1 MNGTSNVVS
10 KTKNLLTPTAI
21 DQCGSLLHHYATTK
35 SLTSTKKLH
44 ARIITSGLLLSSRR
58 SNHLLSLLTTA
69 YAACGH
75 LSRARKLF
83 DELSEPTL
91 LVYNS
96 MIRVCTL
103 NGFSYDALQL
113 FVELLN
119 LGYPKP
125 DKYTYPFVIKACGD
139 LKLLELGV
147 LVHGLTMTSGFGMNT
162 FVGNCL
168 MAMYMNCGEKEVA
181 RRVFDTMRERSEVS
195 WNTMISGYCQNGC
208 AEEALRIYN
217 EMVDAGVEPNSAT
230 VVSVLPACGHMNDLK
245 CGKQVHE
252 LVEKNGLGSNVSV
265 KNALVDMYV
274 KCGCMN
280 EARLV
285 FDKMEKRDVVTW
297 TTMINGYNLNGDG
310 SRALMLCP
318 LMQMEGVRP
327 NSVTVASLLSACAD
341 LNSLKQG
348 RCLHGWALRQNLES
362 DVPVETALI
371 DMYAKCNCIRVS
383 FHVFAKT
390 SRKRTV
396 PWNAI
401 IAGSIHNGL
410 AREAIDLFKQMLL
423 EAVAPDD
430 ATLNSLLPAYAVLAD
445 FQQAMNI
452 HGYLIRSG
460 FSPKLEVATV
470 LIDIYSKCGKIDLAH
485 QIFNGIS
492 TKDTDI
498 FCWSTIIAG
507 YGKHGNGEVA
517 VSLFIQMVQSGVEPN
532 EVTFTS
538 VLHACSHS
546 GLVDEGLDLFQF
558 MLQVHKMTPRS
569 DHYTCI
575 VDLLGRAGRLE
586 EAYNLI
592 RTMPFEPN
600 HAVWGALLGAC
611 VIHENVDLGELA
623 AKQLFKLEPENTGN
637 YVLMAK
643 IYATAGRWKDAEN
656 TRRMIDGIGLR
667 KNPAHSLIEVRNM

>member
-44 ARIITSGLLLSSRR
+44 AHIITSGLLLSSRR

-139 LKLLELGV
+139 LTLLELGV
-147 LVHGLTMTSGFGMNT
+147 LVHGGGQE
-162 FVGNCL
+162 G
-168 MAMYMNCGEKEVA
+168 
-181 RRVFDTMRERSEVS
+181 FDTMRERSEVS

-252 LVEKNGLGSNVSV
+252 LVEKNSLGSNVSV

-318 LMQMEGVRP
+318 SMQMEGVRP

-371 DMYAKCNCIRVS
+371 DI
-383 FHVFAKT
+383 
-390 SRKRTV
+390 
-396 PWNAI
+396 
-401 IAGSIHNGL
+401 
-410 AREAIDLFKQMLL
+410 
-423 EAVAPDD
+423 
-430 ATLNSLLPAYAVLAD
+430 
-445 FQQAMNI
+445 
-452 HGYLIRSG
+452 
-460 FSPKLEVATV
+460 
-470 LIDIYSKCGKIDLAH
+470 
-485 QIFNGIS
+485 
-492 TKDTDI
+492 
-498 FCWSTIIAG
+498 
-507 YGKHGNGEVA
+507 
-517 VSLFIQMVQSGVEPN
+517 
-532 EVTFTS
+532 
-538 VLHACSHS
+538 
-546 GLVDEGLDLFQF
+546 
-558 MLQVHKMTPRS
+558 
-569 DHYTCI
+569 
-575 VDLLGRAGRLE
+575 
-586 EAYNLI
+586 
-592 RTMPFEPN
+592 
-600 HAVWGALLGAC
+600 
-611 VIHENVDLGELA
+611 
-623 AKQLFKLEPENTGN
+623 
-637 YVLMAK
+637 
-643 IYATAGRWKDAEN
+643 WKDAEN